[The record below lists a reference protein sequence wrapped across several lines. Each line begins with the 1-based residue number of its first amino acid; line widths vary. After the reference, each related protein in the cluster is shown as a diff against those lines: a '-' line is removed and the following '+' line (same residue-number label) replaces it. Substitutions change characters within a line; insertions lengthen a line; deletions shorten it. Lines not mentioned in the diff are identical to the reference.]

1 MNRNLKALLIFTMIY
16 GAIAVGMLSM
26 HPESASL
33 RVADGLGNF
42 EVDAASPVHMA
53 MVRAE

>member
-53 MVRAE
+53 MVWAE